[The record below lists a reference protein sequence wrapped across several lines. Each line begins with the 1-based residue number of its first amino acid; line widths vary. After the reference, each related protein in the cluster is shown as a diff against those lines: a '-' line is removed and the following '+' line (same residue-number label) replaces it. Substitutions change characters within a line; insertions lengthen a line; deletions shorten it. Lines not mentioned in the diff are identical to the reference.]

1 MSDDQ
6 LPPMAPTFRLTIT
19 EHTAPSDYMRTV
31 FSSPCDNRPDKRKL
45 NRNSNKKDRWAP
57 FRKYFR

>member
-6 LPPMAPTFRLTIT
+6 LPPLVPTFRLTTT
-19 EHTAPSDYMRTV
+19 EHTAPSDYMSTI
-31 FSSPCDNRPDKRKL
+31 FPNPCDNRPDKRKL
-45 NRNSNKKDRWAP
+45 NRKPNKDRWAP